1 MEVMCWSVGSIVDGV
16 HASARRRRDADR
28 AAGQGVLRQL
38 RLLKVRGVRVL
49 PGGIF
54 AIGTK
59 NGSAGP
65 WQPLRPTATPSVDS
79 AYPAACKT
87 WSAFLSLIA
96 LNQHT

>member
-38 RLLKVRGVRVL
+38 RLLKVRGVRVFTCR
-49 PGGIF
+49 IF
-54 AIGTK
+54 AASTK
-59 NGSAGP
+59 KGSAGP

-79 AYPAACKT
+79 AYPAAC
-87 WSAFLSLIA
+87 
-96 LNQHT
+96 